1 MFPEITKTNIFLIK
15 IVFSQVFDFIP
26 NAVLNIVNILLLLLL
41 LVVVVVVVVVV
52 GYFSQNC
59 VCKVILRFYKSISIS
74 STWHLALFWALSH

>member
-1 MFPEITKTNIFLIK
+1 MLAKNCVMFPEITKTNIFLIK

-52 GYFSQNC
+52 
-59 VCKVILRFYKSISIS
+59 VL
-74 STWHLALFWALSH
+74 WPELL